1 MTEPWDEVAERQLQE
16 EQRRDRER
24 IEQDLRDVIEHAQK
38 LGLPQADVKLLKWG
52 CGISNR

>member
-1 MTEPWDEVAERQLQE
+1 MTEPWDDMDMRQLQE